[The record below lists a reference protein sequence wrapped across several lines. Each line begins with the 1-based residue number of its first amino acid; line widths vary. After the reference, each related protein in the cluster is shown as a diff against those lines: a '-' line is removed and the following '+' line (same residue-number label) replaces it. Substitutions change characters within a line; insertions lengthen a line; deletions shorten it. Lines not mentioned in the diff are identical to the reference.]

1 MPKVSVVVPLYNKG
15 PWVEECLRSLL
26 AQDHTDMEV
35 IVVDDAST
43 DNGPERVRAIAREDV
58 RLRLLELPHNVGPGL
73 AAQAGMDVAHGTYIL
88 RADADDVQLP
98 GRITAQVEYLDA
110 HPEVGALSAQ
120 MDLLGRPGERYTVPL
135 EHEALRVELLFGVA
149 LFQPVMALRRSVLV
163 EHGIRYRAE
172 WPRFGEDWLLQLEL
186 ARVTRLAN
194 LPEARVQYRVG
205 PQNSARGRDRHA
217 DLCQLYRAAFHAH
230 DLPIT
235 NEELELHLYVAR
247 HFHRPLEAAS
257 VLAFKAWMERLVG
270 LCRAHTTLDAAL
282 LEARCSKAWDDLFPH
297 VVDRGLVTTW
307 AYLRQGARMDVRR
320 WYYLIATLLK
330 GAPLKPRP

>member
-15 PWVEECLRSLL
+15 PWVEECLRSVL
-26 AQDHTDMEV
+26 AQDLKDLEV

-43 DNGPERVRAIAREDV
+43 DDGPQRVRALAQGDA
-58 RLRLLELPHNVGPGL
+58 RLRLLELPVNVGPGL
-73 AAQAGMDVAHGTYIL
+73 AAQAGMDAAQGTYIL

-98 GRITAQVEYLDA
+98 GRVTAQVEYLDA

-135 EHEALRVELLFGVA
+135 DHEALRVELLFGVA
-149 LFQPVMALRRSVLV
+149 LFQPVMALRRSVLL

-186 ARVTRLAN
+186 ARVTRMAN

-205 PQNSARGRDRHA
+205 PQNTTHGRDRHA
-217 DLCQLYRAAFHAH
+217 DLCFLYRAALQAH
-230 DLPIT
+230 DLPLT
-235 NEELELHLYVAR
+235 EEELELHLFVAR
-247 HFHRPLEAAS
+247 HFHRPLDPAS
-257 VLAFKAWMERLVG
+257 VRAFKAWMQRLTD
-270 LCRAHTTLDAAL
+270 LCRTRTTLDEAL
-282 LEARCSKAWDDLFPH
+282 LKARCAKAWDDLFPH
-297 VVDRGLVTTW
+297 ATERGPATAW
-307 AYLRQGARMDVRR
+307 AYLRQGARMDARR

-330 GAPLKPRP
+330 GGPSHPRS